1 MDIHNSWSISDAW
14 VKEPSYGALGS
25 QDTFHETG
33 AGFMVGIRL
42 LSTGHRGKKVMVGV
56 LALLLGSG
64 CASLGPTTIN
74 RDRFDYITAIS
85 ES

>member
-1 MDIHNSWSISDAW
+1 
-14 VKEPSYGALGS
+14 
-25 QDTFHETG
+25 
-33 AGFMVGIRL
+33 MVGIRL